1 MTITT
6 AQPVSNAQWGGGTA
20 GSIVA
25 LRQTGPQQTV
35 SPAGMT
41 AIASGLNQSY
51 SISASTSGVIAVTAG
66 FDPSIVFALTV
77 KLRITGQVWPCGY
90 S

>member
-6 AQPVSNAQWGGGTA
+6 AQSVSSAQWGGGTA

-41 AIASGLNQSY
+41 AVVGGLNRPY
-51 SISASTSGVIAVTAG
+51 AISASTSGVIAVTAG

-77 KLRITGQVWPCGY
+77 KLRTTGQIWPVGY

>member
-6 AQPVSNAQWGGGTA
+6 AQSISAAQWGGGVA

-41 AIASGLNQSY
+41 AIAGGLNQTY
-51 SISASTSGVIAVTAG
+51 AISASTSGVIAVTAG
-66 FDPSIVFALTV
+66 FDPSVVAALSV
-77 KLRITGQVWPCGY
+77 KLRTIGQIWPCGY
-90 S
+90 G